1 MLMLE
6 LGAQVSATDRR
17 LFRLG
22 RDGDRHCEF
31 RWRVP
36 RFSLFF
42 CDFGDVCAF
51 THIPNY
57 PAARFVEFF
66 ALACWN
72 LELIS
77 GQLGISLQ

>member
-1 MLMLE
+1 MLRFQPLTVDYFGWDVTE
-6 LGAQVSATDRR
+6 IATVDFAGACLASH
-17 LFRLG
+17 F
-22 RDGDRHCEF
+22 
-31 RWRVP
+31 
-36 RFSLFF
+36 FF